1 MISASRLLIR
11 ITIVIGVLVLGSS
24 SVWAESPA
32 AAAEQG
38 PTATIKAAVGELFR
52 VLDDESLKAPERAD
66 DRRRAIEQVL
76 KTRVSYEEMAQRA
89 LGAPWTLLSAEE
101 RREFVDLFV
110 QLLRDAFANRIDDRT
125 DEHVIYRG
133 EIVHDTFA
141 EVHTQ
146 LVGRKID
153 TTLDFR
159 VVDHGGAWLV
169 YDVVIDGAS
178 VVFNYRAQFTQVIK
192 EASYVGLVKQMRQKT
207 ATLKRFET
215 SPQQQPPGN

>member
-1 MISASRLLIR
+1 MDQS
-11 ITIVIGVLVLGSS
+11 
-24 SVWAESPA
+24 
-32 AAAEQG
+32 

-52 VLDDESLKAPERAD
+52 VLDDEGLKASERAD

-76 KTRVSYEEMAQRA
+76 RTHVSYEEMAQRA
-89 LGAPWTLLSAEE
+89 LGAPWTTLTPEE

-110 QLLRDAFANRIDDRT
+110 QLLRDAFANRINDHA
-125 DEHVIYRG
+125 DEQVIYRG
-133 EIVHDTFA
+133 EIVHDSFA

-159 VVDHGGAWLV
+159 VVNHGGAWLV

-215 SPQQQPPGN
+215 SPQPQPAGN